1 MLSYMIEIAA
11 FAGACGAQEAAPR
24 AVATASMHMSEFGDS
39 GGSLK
44 N

>member
-1 MLSYMIEIAA
+1 MQSYMIEIAA
-11 FAGACGAQEAAPR
+11 FACVSCAWEEAPR
-24 AVATASMHMSEFGDS
+24 AAETPPTHMSEIGDS